1 MIIIV
6 SFLVILVIEID
17 VECIVTGPCKSVS
30 DDIDSTESIF
40 DFIRNLI
47 KINLS

>member
-17 VECIVTGPCKSVS
+17 VECVVSGPGESVS

-40 DFIRNLI
+40 DSIRNLI